1 MNSTHAEIEKSTH
14 TESGPPAPTVAP
26 WHPPPAFPPPQQA
39 LARGSSDGR
48 ATASLLSA
56 IAGLVLGLPFG
67 IPGMALGS
75 LAYFLGKSAVD
86 NIDSSKGSLGGRG
99 RAVTG
104 WVLGAVAMAIG
115 SAVTLVWLVVVL
127 VAISQSTAVE

>member
-1 MNSTHAEIEKSTH
+1 
-14 TESGPPAPTVAP
+14 
-26 WHPPPAFPPPQQA
+26 
-39 LARGSSDGR
+39 
-48 ATASLLSA
+48 
-56 IAGLVLGLPFG
+56 
-67 IPGMALGS
+67 MALGS
-75 LAYFLGKSAVD
+75 LAYFLGRAAVN
-86 NIDSSKGSLGGRG
+86 NIDSSKGGLGGRG